1 MLPVLLGKVW
11 KKVPVFGVIVSAR
24 LPCAPWR
31 NDLSSDFRL
40 WCIQQRLENVDIA
53 DRNPW
58 LVIETKNLTTFQYWF
73 SRYVES
79 SLVPLSVKVLRIL
92 YAKIPYKRYNNH
104 GSDLKSGASECGT
117 RSWRAHF
124 DMFDQASVSIDLRSL
139 ERVEVAQF
147 RCWQKLPGSLP
158 T

>member
-1 MLPVLLGKVW
+1 M
-11 KKVPVFGVIVSAR
+11 
-24 LPCAPWR
+24 
-31 NDLSSDFRL
+31 
-40 WCIQQRLENVDIA
+40 
-53 DRNPW
+53 
-58 LVIETKNLTTFQYWF
+58 
-73 SRYVES
+73 
-79 SLVPLSVKVLRIL
+79 PLSVKVLRIL